1 MINKLSSSG
10 YPGTSY
16 VEQKDGATLHGSQ
29 PERDMFVAD
38 RSTGSRS
45 EEAFRDAARLY
56 RIRQA
61 ETSQDARVDE
71 LRSNYPNRNGYDEN
85 FLGKPLPL
93 PTLSPA
99 LQKKVAFRLD
109 QPDKAE
115 LEYTNFSI
123 VMNKE
128 RRQPF
133 VTAVNIDGS
142 KSTESPRDGEWT
154 IDSRIPREAQL
165 GGEAYKSNPI
175 DRGHMVRRQDPVWG
189 EKADQ
194 ASDDTFVY
202 TNAALQHE
210 GLNQKEWLALEDHVL
225 GSAKALGQ
233 KMTVLTGPIFKDD
246 DPKFDNKGAIK
257 PPTQIPRE
265 FYKVVVWNDPKQGL
279 KGAAF
284 VLSQA
289 DLIGGRNMFK
299 AEFSPGRFQV
309 YQVPIEKLEQ
319 MTQMDFGQIAN
330 VTGDTRLIDPEKGA
344 MPLV

>member
-10 YPGTSY
+10 YPGASY
-16 VEQKDGATLHGSQ
+16 PDPKDGASVHGSK
-29 PERDMFVAD
+29 PERDVFVAD
-38 RSTGSRS
+38 RPSGLKS

-56 RIRQA
+56 QIRKSEA
-61 ETSQDARVDE
+61 TQDGSTEE
-71 LRSNYPNRNGYDEN
+71 LRSNFPNRNGYDED

-99 LQKKVAFRLD
+99 LKNKVAYRLD

-133 VTAVNIDGS
+133 FTAVNIDGS
-142 KSTESPRDGEWT
+142 KSKGSPRDGEWT

-165 GGEAYKSNPI
+165 GGEAYRSNPI

-189 EKADQ
+189 DKADL
-194 ASDDTFVY
+194 ASDDTFAY

-225 GSAKALGQ
+225 NSAKALGQ

-246 DPKFDNKGAIK
+246 DPQFDNKGAIK

-265 FYKVVVWNDPKQGL
+265 FYKVVVWNDPKGGL

-289 DLIGGRNMFK
+289 DLISRGSLYK
-299 AEFSPGRFQV
+299 AEFEPGRFQV
-309 YQVPIEKLEQ
+309 YQVPLDRLEQ

-330 VTGDTRLIDPEKGA
+330 VTGETRMIEADKGV
-344 MPLV
+344 MPMV